1 MTDFVIAA
9 NERLVE
15 KFHSEIVLA
24 HNGCLPTASRF
35 AKPLWTKKQNG
46 GGLPHI
52 SLAMGC
58 IDSEKISSL
67 SQVLES
73 LVKIAPKRLKSEKI
87 SKSLGSAGLIS
98 SVQIQRSAELQ
109 NLHEKICDAV
119 KPFFTFDAAQDMF
132 AAGRAGQSAL
142 QWVKNYLV
150 ESAYENFSPHIT
162 IGFGD
167 LGHCELPP
175 DFSVSRLAV
184 CHLADHCTCAKIL
197 SSADIGTAL
206 FIFSHV
212 IIGPKGDV

>member
-9 NERLVE
+9 NARLVE
-15 KFHSEIVLA
+15 KFHSEIMLA
-24 HNGCLPTASRF
+24 HNGC
-35 AKPLWTKKQNG
+35 
-46 GGLPHI
+46 LPHI

-58 IDSEKISSL
+58 IDSEKIPAL
-67 SQVLES
+67 SQILEP
-73 LVKIAPKRLKSEKI
+73 LVKIAPKRLKSERI
-87 SKSLGSAGLIS
+87 LKSPGSAGVIS
-98 SVQIQRSAELQ
+98 SVQIRRSAVLQ

-119 KPFFTFDAAQDMF
+119 KSFFTFDVTQDMF
-132 AAGRAGQSAL
+132 VTGLAGRSAL

-175 DFSVSRLAV
+175 DFAVSRLAV

-197 SSADIGTAL
+197 SSAEI
-206 FIFSHV
+206 
-212 IIGPKGDV
+212 